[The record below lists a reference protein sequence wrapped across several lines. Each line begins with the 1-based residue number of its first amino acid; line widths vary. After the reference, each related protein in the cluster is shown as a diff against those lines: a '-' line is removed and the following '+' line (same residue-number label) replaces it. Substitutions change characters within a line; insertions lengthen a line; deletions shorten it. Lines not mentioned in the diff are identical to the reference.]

1 MSDPI
6 LTDEEKERLKNQ
18 KGGIEFGAGSNFIS
32 GGNLPNIDYGNIAGQ
47 IFAQQ
52 PRDLGNLGVDLN
64 ANRDALDALVDAGLV
79 DLGSMGDMGSISI
92 GGSSAPVITEQ
103 DQINA
108 AQTYI
113 DAVAAYMEGTKPQ
126 TEAKV
131 ALDAAKQALVDLDVS
146 RNQIESV
153 TNSKFP
159 EGIDASRGISGVM
172 GPSVGGALGSAADTI
187 VDKYGTGA
195 LKALDAYTSLFGYD
209 ADELLKDSSVAF
221 NPLSPGATYI
231 FGEDGKV
238 RTTPLGTTSA
248 GNPVVLGGPIGAAG
262 AVLGDLVGGD
272 IGIAGIPGAIVD
284 AVGGPIGAIQTIAGA
299 LNVAD
304 DTESKDKVTLDT
316 TGVLGPTSD
325 SDGSDKTK
333 TTTTTTP
340 TSDTGSVT
348 TKTDTTTS
356 IKDTPSV
363 VTDTIELIKDTPSV
377 VTETGLTPIDDPFKG
392 EKTSVVKTGEEV
404 KTSTPAGG
412 GGGGGGGGGMPAGGG
427 GTRTISGGPGPL
439 VDIDYLYDMAGSL
452 AQPFLSTEDEDEED
466 LKVYAKGGGHVK
478 KFSNGTLIQ
487 KDSSGFTLNPNSA
500 LGGGSGSNT
509 QAKGKFNFRDFIDQ
523 NALGIAGALVG
534 GLLGASDKGS
544 SAPVGYQG
552 GIPDYKFNRT
562 LKDDAFSTVNPDG
575 TPRRPG
581 SMGRSYFDY
590 GDELFTG
597 TGIMEGVGLP
607 SLVETDTTATTT
619 TGLPPGFTYTPV
631 DDVDTTEGAFGG
643 AGAVDTGIGAVTPT
657 PTPKTETPDTPLT
670 PDTPAPTP
678 TAYELL
684 EADGDYTPE
693 EVSTVVG
700 AIKSGEVGTGNVA
713 EKFNVGETEIYANL
727 LRQGAYTPA
736 ELANYIATE
745 GNDPTYTEQDLIVRL
760 LQDGLTTPEEVA
772 AYYNVES
779 DFVKENFKKLGG
791 TRELAQGG
799 SLNNYYLGGPTDGM
813 ADLIPASIDGTQPA
827 ALSDGEFVIPADVV
841 SHLGNGN
848 SDAGANQLMSMMDRV
863 RNART
868 GTTKQGTEIDPMKMM
883 PA

>member
-1 MSDPI
+1 MGTARKLGANSMIQVSPGNFI
-6 LTDEEKERLKNQ
+6 PVSNFAGTSTSFAPRGGLGAQGAGFGSLTV
-18 KGGIEFGAGSNFIS
+18 GGLGAGSSGMTGGGGSYVSPGQATVPTEKEQYNIRKGAVKKALNNLSNAIADARAFDKGASGLTTEQKQQAVTDARKEVETLGITRDEIESFNKDQGREVIS
-32 GGNLPNIDYGNIAGQ
+32 PRVVEGNLLDKAGDFTQDAGQ
-47 IFAQQ
+47 ELIDLIATGGQKFSDIITLGQGPEVAQT
-52 PRDLGNLGVDLN
+52 L
-64 ANRDALDALVDAGLV
+64 LDP
-79 DLGSMGDMGSISI
+79 ISI
-92 GGSSAPVITEQ
+92 LTGGLGGTINYGDSGKTTPVILGTQRGTGQQVGLNIPDPRSIFEGGLPGILGGLGGLGTMAGAASLT
-103 DQINA
+103 DADPSSGVGTSAASVLAAANA
-108 AQTYI
+108 A
-113 DAVAAYMEGTKPQ
+113 D
-126 TEAKV
+126 
-131 ALDAAKQALVDLDVS
+131 
-146 RNQIESV
+146 
-153 TNSKFP
+153 
-159 EGIDASRGISGVM
+159 
-172 GPSVGGALGSAADTI
+172 
-187 VDKYGTGA
+187 
-195 LKALDAYTSLFGYD
+195 
-209 ADELLKDSSVAF
+209 
-221 NPLSPGATYI
+221 
-231 FGEDGKV
+231 
-238 RTTPLGTTSA
+238 
-248 GNPVVLGGPIGAAG
+248 
-262 AVLGDLVGGD
+262 
-272 IGIAGIPGAIVD
+272 
-284 AVGGPIGAIQTIAGA
+284 
-299 LNVAD
+299 
-304 DTESKDKVTLDT
+304 
-316 TGVLGPTSD
+316 
-325 SDGSDKTK
+325 DKTK

-340 TSDTGSVT
+340 TTPTSDTGSVA

-363 VTDTIELIKDTPSV
+363 VTDTIELIKDAPSV
-377 VTETGLTPIDDPFKG
+377 VTETGLIPIDDPFKG

-404 KTSTPAGG
+404 KTSTPAAGG
-412 GGGGGGGGGMPAGGG
+412 VGGIGGMPAGGG

-478 KFSNGTLIQ
+478 KFSNGMNVG
-487 KDSSGFTLNPNSA
+487 KSA
-500 LGGGSGSNT
+500 QDYFDATAGKTG
-509 QAKGKFNFRDFIDQ
+509 GKFNFRDFIDQ

-552 GIPDYKFNRT
+552 GIPDYTFNRK
-562 LKDDAFSTVNPDG
+562 LKDNAFSNVLDAQGNRINPLAA
-575 TPRRPG
+575 TETSTMRRPG

-597 TGIMEGVGLP
+597 TGTMQGVGLP

-657 PTPKTETPDTPLT
+657 PETETPDTPT
-670 PDTPAPTP
+670 PTP

-693 EVSTVVG
+693 EVSTVVE

-772 AYYNVES
+772 DYYKVEVDS
-779 DFVKENFKKLGG
+779 VKENFKKLGG

-799 SLNNYYLGGPTDGM
+799 PLNNYYLGGPTDGM